1 MQALWARRP
10 DRGPSGLKPPPPC
23 GAGVSSSR
31 GDLRP
36 RQAGASPRWTRA
48 RRRPGRQQDELDV
61 AGRAA
66 LPPDAPPPRDSG
78 VLPGPVTWPV
88 SHGDA
93 GWDKSPRRRA
103 RASLPRPAPAGP
115 FSGDG
120 ECGRPPT
127 RGCRGHRAARAG
139 GPDQQPSPGRGWA
152 TRVPQRPQDACAR
165 SSAGSRLPGSPRTP
179 RSVPGDAASTPTSHP
194 SLRLTSQGQKGA
206 VPVSLG
212 PHRCPLLRGRRARHA
227 RAAPTAAS
235 TLGGA

>member
-1 MQALWARRP
+1 MQALRARRP

-23 GAGVSSSR
+23 GAGISSSR

-61 AGRAA
+61 AGQAA

-120 ECGRPPT
+120 ESVGVPP
-127 RGCRGHRAARAG
+127 RGGAGGTEQRARGAPTSSRALGEAGPRTSPSAPRTPAPGAARA
-139 GPDQQPSPGRGWA
+139 PASPGA
-152 TRVPQRPQDACAR
+152 PVRPGLSPVTPPR
-165 SSAGSRLPGSPRTP
+165 PPRPIRLSG
-179 RSVPGDAASTPTSHP
+179 
-194 SLRLTSQGQKGA
+194 
-206 VPVSLG
+206 
-212 PHRCPLLRGRRARHA
+212 
-227 RAAPTAAS
+227 
-235 TLGGA
+235 

>member
-1 MQALWARRP
+1 MQALRARRP

-23 GAGVSSSR
+23 GAGISSSR

-93 GWDKSPRRRA
+93 GWDKSPWPRA

-120 ECGRPPT
+120 ESVGVPPRGGAGGTEQRARGAPTSSRALGEAGPRAPPSATRISGPAAARRLCRARQPIVTLAVGRWPPTPAASHWNWPQSAQRPPAPPPAPLHWT
-127 RGCRGHRAARAG
+127 STSPARL
-139 GPDQQPSPGRGWA
+139 S
-152 TRVPQRPQDACAR
+152 
-165 SSAGSRLPGSPRTP
+165 
-179 RSVPGDAASTPTSHP
+179 
-194 SLRLTSQGQKGA
+194 
-206 VPVSLG
+206 
-212 PHRCPLLRGRRARHA
+212 
-227 RAAPTAAS
+227 
-235 TLGGA
+235 